1 MLQRQHHVFRTS
13 ADAELAT
20 PNAHAR
26 TDVVLGI
33 ALAEWTEGILVDG
46 IGYPGDRP
54 HLPVVGMTAE
64 LEVDAVL
71 LSLFQMVRLMVEE
84 DSELLALLLVRNH
97 GQTSVSLSLP
107 DNLGD

>member
-1 MLQRQHHVFRTS
+1 MLQRQHHIFRTS
-13 ADAELAT
+13 ADAELSA

-33 ALAEWTEGILVDG
+33 ALAERTEGILVDG

-54 HLPVVGMTAE
+54 NLPVVGMTAE

-71 LSLFQMVRLMVEE
+71 LSLFQVVRLVVEE
-84 DSELLALLLVRNH
+84 DSELLVFLLVRKH
-97 GQTSVSLSLP
+97 GQTSVSLSLT
-107 DNLGD
+107 NKLGN